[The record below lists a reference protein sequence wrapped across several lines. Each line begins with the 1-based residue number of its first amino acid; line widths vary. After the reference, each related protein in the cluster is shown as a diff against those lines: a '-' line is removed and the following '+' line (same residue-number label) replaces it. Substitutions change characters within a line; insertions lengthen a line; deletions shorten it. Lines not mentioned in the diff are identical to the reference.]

1 MNNSHFDKELSKPE
15 KNKKRFSKLT
25 SLIIFG
31 AVAVALIG
39 FGTLIFS
46 DSSNTVSAQTKN
58 EPASPQNKKYVA
70 TRNIV
75 VDKETGRT
83 RKPNEQ
89 ELKELVE
96 TLTALTNRSD
106 ENLNSFA
113 VSGGGDAIDVGSGY
127 GGTMLARPNAEGI
140 METRCVFTFEEA
152 AEFLGLVEDNSTK

>member
-15 KNKKRFSKLT
+15 KNKNRFSKLT
-25 SLIIFG
+25 SLVIIG
-31 AVAVALIG
+31 TVVVALIG
-39 FGTLIFS
+39 LATMIFS
-46 DSSNTVSAQTKN
+46 ESSNTVSAQTKN
-58 EPASPQNKKYVA
+58 EPTSPQNKKYVA

-96 TLTALTNRSD
+96 TLTVLTKRSD
-106 ENLNSFA
+106 ENLDNFA
-113 VSGGGDAIDVGSGY
+113 VSGGGDAVDVGSGF

-140 METRCVFTFEEA
+140 METKCVFTFEEA
-152 AEFLGLVEDNSTK
+152 AEFLGLVEDNSSK